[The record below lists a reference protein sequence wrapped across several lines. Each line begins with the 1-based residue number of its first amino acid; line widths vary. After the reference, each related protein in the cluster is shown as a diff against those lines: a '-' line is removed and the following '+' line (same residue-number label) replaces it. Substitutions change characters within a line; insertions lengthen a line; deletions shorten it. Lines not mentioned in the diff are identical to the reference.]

1 VGWTDGQDGTLIRVK
16 SGARFASSAADWTW
30 LYPKVPAK
38 LKEVHAEG

>member
-16 SGARFASSAADWTW
+16 SEARFASSAADWAW

-38 LKEVHAEG
+38 LKEMHAEG